1 MGLFLTVICFVAL
14 IVFMI
19 LVTAMALNYGNPID
33 KQNDNTKV
41 NISITNKN
49 KDR

>member
-1 MGLFLTVICFVAL
+1 MGLFLVIICFAVL
-14 IVFMI
+14 IFFMI
-19 LVTAMALNYGNPID
+19 LVTAMALNYGNPVN
-33 KQNDNTKV
+33 KPNNTKV

>member
-14 IVFMI
+14 IFFMI
-19 LVTAMALNYGNPID
+19 LVTALALNYGNPID
-33 KQNDNTKV
+33 KPNNTKV

>member
-14 IVFMI
+14 IFFMI
-19 LVTAMALNYGNPID
+19 LVTVMALNYGNPID
-33 KQNDNTKV
+33 KPNNTKV

>member
-1 MGLFLTVICFVAL
+1 MGLFLVIICFAAL
-14 IVFMI
+14 IFFMI

-33 KQNDNTKV
+33 KPNNTKV

>member
-1 MGLFLTVICFVAL
+1 MGLFFAVICLVAL
-14 IVFMI
+14 IIFMI

-33 KQNDNTKV
+33 KPNNTKV

>member
-1 MGLFLTVICFVAL
+1 MGLFLVIICFAAL
-14 IVFMI
+14 IFFMI
-19 LVTAMALNYGNPID
+19 LVTALALNYGNPID
-33 KQNDNTKV
+33 KPNNTKV